1 MPNELSKGEISPR
14 ITLMRGA
21 QRRAAKL
28 FLSNK
33 NTQYTWTS
41 RLAGTLRNEKCC
53 AIERKRFSIAIFDMK
68 LLFFDIRTPRGM
80 KEHRS
85 EKIPVLGKS
94 L

>member
-21 QRRAAKL
+21 KRRAAKL

-41 RLAGTLRNEKCC
+41 RLVGTLKDPSSRGPYIQSN
-53 AIERKRFSIAIFDMK
+53 
-68 LLFFDIRTPRGM
+68 LLQKVSLMP
-80 KEHRS
+80 
-85 EKIPVLGKS
+85 LGPS